1 MKTLANKHKKNI
13 KRTNKKYP
21 LMEYFLEDKPIE
33 KCSKECQ
40 EQYTQ
45 PELFNEV
52 SNVWANSHKRTFRYT
67 LEPYN

>member
-45 PELFNEV
+45 LELFSEV
-52 SNVWANSHKRTFRYT
+52 SDD
-67 LEPYN
+67 